1 MKSLLIFLIT
11 CVGLAQTFPQPLPE
25 REVAVTAI
33 AGIVAAGA
41 KWEAVWQ
48 GDNNADGLV
57 GGPDGSIFFAQEQFN
72 RVLRLTP
79 GGDVSVYLSDA
90 NGPGALAIDAMG
102 RMLAVERTCTDPGR
116 KGECK
121 DPTAVSVL
129 APKRRVL
136 ASSVGGKS
144 LGRVNDLV
152 LSKRG
157 DIYFTSGGAF
167 HMDSKRNVEEFGGQT
182 GEKLRTNGIMLS
194 RDEKTLYVTNGA
206 ALVAFDVAASGGVA
220 NQREFAKLQG
230 SGDGMAIDTAGRLY
244 VTTPSGVEVVDEM
257 GKSLGLIPSP
267 RNAISAAFAGPGKR
281 TLYIVGSGAMIDGK
295 EYVTLA
301 GVRNNGKTIYRISMQ
316 TQGFAGR
323 AK

>member
-1 MKSLLIFLIT
+1 M
-11 CVGLAQTFPQPLPE
+11 
-25 REVAVTAI
+25 
-33 AGIVAAGA
+33 
-41 KWEAVWQ
+41 
-48 GDNNADGLV
+48 
-57 GGPDGSIFFAQEQFN
+57 
-72 RVLRLTP
+72 
-79 GGDVSVYLSDA
+79 
-90 NGPGALAIDAMG
+90 
-102 RMLAVERTCTDPGR
+102 
-116 KGECK
+116 
-121 DPTAVSVL
+121 SVL

-167 HMDSKRNVEEFGGQT
+167 HMDSKRNVEEFGQG
-182 GEKLRTNGIMLS
+182 LRTNGIMLS

-267 RNAISAAFAGPGKR
+267 RNAISTAFAGPGKR

-295 EYVTLA
+295 EYVTPA
-301 GVRNNGKTIYRISMQ
+301 GVRNNGKTIYRIAMQ